1 MSRDNPDGAMTERHD
16 PQDLRDTLAWKAK
29 QPPIDLAAF
38 ANKMFYAGMAARHAP
53 VPDLDPDPRQQW
65 DAETR
70 EEYEAYLD
78 TTKEEPCK

>member
-1 MSRDNPDGAMTERHD
+1 MSARRDDPDVPHPFCMQT
-16 PQDLRDTLAWKAK
+16 
-29 QPPIDLAAF
+29 F
-38 ANKMFYAGMAARHAP
+38 ANSLLAGMAARHAP

-78 TTKEEPCK
+78 ATKEQPCK